1 MTSESHPELTFAL
14 SLIRSEQTFDQP
26 EQSWEFVANMAVS
39 NYVFYKI
46 HVQFEP
52 LQTKIVLR
60 GSNWH
65 GNVYYLSDW
74 GLLVNEFPH
83 QIPVLR
89 HSLLLIQEG
98 QSLVSCERMC
108 TILVNGLED

>member
-39 NYVFYKI
+39 NYVFHKI

-83 QIPVLR
+83 QICSTSFSFADTRRVVIGFLR
-89 HSLLLIQEG
+89 KNVHNT
-98 QSLVSCERMC
+98 C
-108 TILVNGLED
+108 